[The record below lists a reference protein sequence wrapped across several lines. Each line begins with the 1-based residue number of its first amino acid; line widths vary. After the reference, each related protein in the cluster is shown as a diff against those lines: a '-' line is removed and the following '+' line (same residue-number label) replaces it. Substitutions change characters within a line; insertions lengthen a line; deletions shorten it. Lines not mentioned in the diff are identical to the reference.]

1 MKLLKASALMALL
14 LVCAILMLG
23 VLSLR
28 IQPVR
33 GAKTTEINGDVN
45 CDGKLDITDAI
56 YILEWKFLGG
66 PDPCAIA
73 LEPGILDRLNAL
85 GDKVTALQTS
95 LNSLADRVPS
105 PANIVAIE
113 RKLDY
118 PAQGGSVLIYE
129 VPDNYWFVLTSI
141 GGLRGGGVPYI
152 KAIDGQSDMKIVGNY
167 QSGVWS
173 TGQAFP
179 PGTKFFGEYGQYYTP
194 PAPYSFYV
202 FMNGYLAGE

>member
-14 LVCAILMLG
+14 LVCAVLMLG

-73 LEPGILDRLNAL
+73 LESGIQEKLDAL
-85 GDKVTALQTS
+85 GDKVTALQSSVNYLT
-95 LNSLADRVPS
+95 DRVPS
-105 PANIVAIE
+105 PANIVVVE
-113 RKLDY
+113 RKLDF
-118 PAQGGSVLIYE
+118 PALGGTVLIYE
-129 VPDNYWFVLTSI
+129 VPDGYWFVLTSL
-141 GGLRGGGVPYI
+141 GGTRGVLEV
-152 KAIDGQSDMKIVGNY
+152 DGAQS
-167 QSGVWS
+167 
-173 TGQAFP
+173 T
-179 PGTKFFGEYGQYYTP
+179 
-194 PAPYSFYV
+194 
-202 FMNGYLAGE
+202 